1 MSPENKSTKHVKHPE
16 PRTHSTINPQ
26 THLPTTPIHSPTPQ
40 QPTDA
45 PTYPPTM
52 CYSDTAEYSKRC
64 VDDGTNRVA
73 VTLGFSCIY
82 DYPPYRGAIRP
93 FPGRPP
99 LDESFIGARSFAG
112 KSLSCSVGR
121 AWSHHQAAGCQVEL
135 GGRRCFFSILKTNV
149 FSKIHL
155 DISSAS
161 RSLPYCIL

>member
-52 CYSDTAEYSKRC
+52 CYSKRAECSSSSRC
-64 VDDGTNRVA
+64 VDDKNRVA
-73 VTLGFSCIY
+73 VALVFPCIY
-82 DYPPYRGAIRP
+82 DYPPPPEVRRP

-99 LDESFIGARSFAG
+99 LAESFIGARYFAG
-112 KSLSCSVGR
+112 KSWGCCVGG
-121 AWSHHQAAGCQVEL
+121 AWSQREAAGGHVEL
-135 GGRRCFFSILKTNV
+135 
-149 FSKIHL
+149 
-155 DISSAS
+155 AS
-161 RSLPYCIL
+161 RT